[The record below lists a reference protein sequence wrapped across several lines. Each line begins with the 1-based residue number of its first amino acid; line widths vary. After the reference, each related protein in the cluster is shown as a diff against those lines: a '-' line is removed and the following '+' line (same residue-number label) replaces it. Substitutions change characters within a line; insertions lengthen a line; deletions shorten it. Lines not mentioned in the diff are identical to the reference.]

1 MRDKR
6 PLVIGIAAAV
16 LIGVLCGAFALGVF
30 RSDAER
36 ATDAV
41 TELMESYVVPV
52 ADEDGKEPEDAAW
65 PAADYGDAAT
75 MEALQK
81 YGVNADEWHRHCFG
95 HFSYQMGEASVEDGS
110 GTVSVTVTNTS
121 LAAALEDAGA
131 DFSSFSST
139 QEAED
144 AYAQGGKAGLFTNLV
159 QRVYDRQRV
168 PGHHHDWRPLREGG
182 RRQLGAAGQRQR
194 DVLLGPVRRLQ
205 RDRGPRAGP
214 CRGRCRRGGR
224 ARSLGRVR
232 LRSAFTAHWISP
244 GA

>member
-95 HFSYQMGEASVEDGS
+95 
-110 GTVSVTVTNTS
+110 
-121 LAAALEDAGA
+121 
-131 DFSSFSST
+131 
-139 QEAED
+139 
-144 AYAQGGKAGLFTNLV
+144 NLV
-159 QRVYDRQRV
+159 LLVHAGGGGRLRAGRKGGAVHQPRPARLRSPRRQRV
-168 PGHHHDWRPLREGG
+168 PGHHHD
-182 RRQLGAAGQRQR
+182 
-194 DVLLGPVRRLQ
+194 
-205 RDRGPRAGP
+205 
-214 CRGRCRRGGR
+214 
-224 ARSLGRVR
+224 
-232 LRSAFTAHWISP
+232 
-244 GA
+244 

>member
-6 PLVIGIAAAV
+6 PLVIGIAAAI
-16 LIGVLCGAFALGVF
+16 LIGALCGAFVLGVF

-75 MEALQK
+75 MEVLQK
-81 YGVNADEWHRHCFG
+81 YGVSADEWHRHCFG
-95 HFSYQMGEASVEDGS
+95 HFSYQVGEASVGDGS
-110 GTVSVTVTNTS
+110 GIVSVTVTNTS
-121 LAAALEDAGA
+121 LAAALEAAGA

-159 QRVYDRQRV
+159 QRVYDHLDANESPVTTTIDV
-168 PGHHHDWRPLREGG
+168 PCAKGEDGSWEPQVSGNESFFSALYGGSNVIAGLAPAPAEGD
-182 RRQLGAAGQRQR
+182 AAAEAE
-194 DVLLGPVRRLQ
+194 P
-205 RDRGPRAGP
+205 A
-214 CRGRCRRGGR
+214 
-224 ARSLGRVR
+224 A
-232 LRSAFTAHWISP
+232 
-244 GA
+244 